1 MKLYNKIR
9 VLLRQYFIPVI
20 SFLIIYFLVIY
31 SYLQVREKTNQ
42 QRSENFESR
51 SYLVKTAIYNRIL
64 DYIQILKGGKAF
76 IESSDSI
83 TRNEWKRY
91 ISSLDVDQNYPG
103 IQGIGYTMFIKPED
117 LQKHINKIR
126 ASGFPSYTIT
136 PPGVREKYTSI
147 VFLEPFTG
155 RNLRAFGYDMYSEP
169 VRRRAM
175 ERAMETGK
183 PALTGKLTLVQE
195 TGDGNQP
202 GFLIYVP
209 VYSSNDSSSASLSS
223 EQRKQL
229 IRGFVYS
236 PFRSGDLFNALLPA
250 RFGDLNIEI
259 YNGEELTKDALL
271 FSTRKN
277 GAINKGKKGEE
288 FKKYESINI
297 GGTNWIV
304 FISSKPYFGG
314 RESNDALLILIG
326 GSVISFLIFF
336 LLLIRSEA
344 KRVNRLKQTITDTV
358 TAAIFVIDRN
368 GFVTFINPAV
378 TEITGY
384 KPEDFRDQTFYD
396 VLHQSRKESYN
407 DLDPARN
414 IYQTILDGNHVHD
427 QEDILIRKDG
437 RLFPALCSASPILE
451 NGIPLGTLV
460 EVKDITGEKKAKE
473 TIAKNLETKNFLLEA
488 MPDKVWT
495 ADGNGVFNFF
505 GHNWELYSG
514 YTIDEFLKKGIDLIT
529 FIEDKVQN
537 DKTITQLLQEH
548 KSFQIE
554 HRFKRNDGEYRWHLT
569 RGFPQTSKGGDVE
582 MWVGTSTDIHEQKLQ
597 LEELK
602 KINVDLDNFIYTAS
616 HDLKAPI
623 SNMEGLVDALKISGE
638 NKEER
643 GELIELMTKSLLRL
657 GRTINDLT
665 EIAKIQKQKD
675 WTNEVVDF
683 SEIVEEVIQDLQRFI
698 GEAGATINLDFNVSA
713 IKFSKKN
720 LRSIFY
726 NLISNAIKYKKNDTA
741 PIVDVRTFLE
751 KDKIVIYASDNGLG
765 IKHENKKRVFEMFRR
780 LHVHVEGSGMGL
792 YIVKRIVEN
801 AGGTIDIESKA
812 GEGTTFRIYLPAENL
827 LIRN

>member
-9 VLLRQYFIPVI
+9 VFLRQYFIPVI

-31 SYLQVREKTNQ
+31 SYIQVKEKTNQ
-42 QRSENFESR
+42 QRTEYFESR
-51 SYLVKTAIYNRIL
+51 AYLVKTSINNRIL

-83 TRNEWKRY
+83 TRKEWKRY

-103 IQGIGYTMFIKPED
+103 IQGIGYAIFIKPED

-136 PPGVREKYTSI
+136 PSGVRKEYTSI
-147 VFLEPFTG
+147 IFLEPFTG

-183 PALTGKLTLVQE
+183 PALTGKLTLIQE

-209 VYSSNDSSSASLSS
+209 VYNSNDSSSSLLTT
-223 EQRKQL
+223 EQRRQSIK
-229 IRGFVYS
+229 GFVYS

-250 RFGDLNIEI
+250 RFSDLNIEI

-277 GAINKGKKGEE
+277 GTLEKKGEE
-288 FKKYESINI
+288 FKKYENINI
-297 GGTNWIV
+297 GGTNWIIY
-304 FISSKPYFGG
+304 ISSKPFFGG
-314 RESNDALLILIG
+314 RESNDALLILVG

-336 LLLIRSEA
+336 ILLIRSEA
-344 KRVNRLKQTITDTV
+344 KRINRLKQTITDTV
-358 TAAIFVIDRN
+358 TAAIFVINRN

-378 TEITGY
+378 TKITGY
-384 KPEDFRDQTFYD
+384 RPEDFREKTFYD
-396 VLHQSRKESYN
+396 VMHQSRKGPYKN
-407 DLDPARN
+407 FDPARN
-414 IYQTILDGNHVHD
+414 IYQTILQGIHVHD
-427 QEDILIRKDG
+427 QEDILISKDG

-451 NGIPLGTLV
+451 NGVPLGTLV

-495 ADGNGVFNFF
+495 ADGNGIFNFF
-505 GHNWELYSG
+505 GHNWEQYSG
-514 YTIDEFLKKGIDLIT
+514 HTINEFLKKGMDLIT
-529 FIEDKVQN
+529 YFEDKVQN

-548 KSFQIE
+548 KPFQIE
-554 HRFKRNDGEYRWHLT
+554 HRFKREDGEYRWHLT
-569 RGFPQTSKGGDVE
+569 RGFPQMSKNGDVE

-602 KINVDLDNFIYTAS
+602 MINVDLDNFIYTAS

-623 SNMEGLVDALKISGE
+623 SNMEGLVDALKIAGE
-638 NKEER
+638 NKDER
-643 GELIELMTKSLLRL
+643 SELIELMNKSLLRL

-675 WTNEVVDF
+675 WTNEVVKF
-683 SEIVEEVIQDLQRFI
+683 SEIVEEVIEDLQRFI
-698 GEAGATINLDFNVSA
+698 EEADAKINLEFNVSA

-726 NLISNAIKYKKNDTA
+726 NLISNAIKYKKSDTA

-751 KDKIVIYASDNGLG
+751 KDKIVIFAKDNGLG
-765 IKHENKKRVFEMFRR
+765 IKQENKKRVFEMFRR
-780 LHVHVEGSGMGL
+780 LHAHVEGSGMGL

-827 LIRN
+827 LIRK

>member
-1 MKLYNKIR
+1 MKIYNKIR
-9 VLLRQYFIPVI
+9 VLLRLYFIPVI

-31 SYLQVREKTNQ
+31 SYIQVKEKTKQ
-42 QRSENFESR
+42 QKTEYFESR

-83 TRNEWKRY
+83 TRKEWKRY

-103 IQGIGYTMFIKPED
+103 IQGIGYTIFIKPDE
-117 LQKHINKIR
+117 LQKHVKEVR
-126 ASGFPSYTIT
+126 ASGFPSYSIT
-136 PPGVREKYTSI
+136 PSGPREIYTSI
-147 VFLEPFTG
+147 IYLEPFTD

-175 ERAMETGK
+175 ERAMETGQA
-183 PALTGKLTLVQE
+183 ALTTKLILVQE

-209 VYSSNDSSSASLSS
+209 VYKSNIASGDLLST
-223 EQRKQL
+223 EQRRKE

-250 RFGDLNIEI
+250 RFKDLNIEI

-271 FSTRKN
+271 FSTREN
-277 GAINKGKKGEE
+277 GVKGNKGEE
-288 FKKYESINI
+288 FKKYESIHV
-297 GGTNWIV
+297 GGTNWIIY
-304 FISSKPYFGG
+304 ISSKPFFGG

-326 GSVISFLIFF
+326 GSVISVLIFF
-336 LLLIRSEA
+336 IMLIRSEA

-358 TAAIFVIDRN
+358 TAAIFVINRK
-368 GFVTFINPAV
+368 GFVSFINPAV
-378 TEITGY
+378 TRITGY
-384 KPEDFRDQTFYD
+384 RPEDFREKTFYD
-396 VLHQSRKESYN
+396 VMHQSHKGQHK
-407 DLDPARN
+407 DIDPGRN
-414 IYQTILDGNHVHD
+414 IYHMILQGNYVHD
-427 QEDILIRKDG
+427 QEDTLIRKDG
-437 RLFPALCSASPILE
+437 SLFPALCSANPIIE
-451 NGIPLGTLV
+451 NGVPFGTLV

-505 GHNWELYSG
+505 GHNWEEYSG
-514 YTIDEFLKKGIDLIT
+514 YTIDEFLKHGLDLIT
-529 FIEDKVQN
+529 YFEDKVQD

-554 HRFKRNDGEYRWHLT
+554 HRFKRFDGEYRWHLT
-569 RGFPQTSKGGDVE
+569 RGFPQTSKNGRVE

-597 LEELK
+597 VEELK

-623 SNMEGLVDALKISGE
+623 SNMEGLVEALKVADE
-638 NKEER
+638 NKVER
-643 GELIELMTKSLLRL
+643 NELIELMNKSLLRL

-665 EIAKIQKQKD
+665 EIAKNQKQND
-675 WTNEVVDF
+675 WTNEVVEI
-683 SEIVEEVIQDLQRFI
+683 SELVEEVMQDLQRFI
-698 GEAGATINLDFNVSA
+698 KDTEAKINLEFNVAA

-726 NLISNAIKYKKNDTA
+726 NLISNAIKYRKSKTA
-741 PIVDVRTFLE
+741 PVIDIRTFHE
-751 KDKIVIYASDNGLG
+751 NDKIVIFVRDNGLG
-765 IKHENKKRVFEMFRR
+765 IKQENKKRVFEMFRR
-780 LHVHVEGSGMGL
+780 LHAHVEGSGMGL

-801 AGGTIDIESKA
+801 AGGTIEIESKA

-827 LIRN
+827 LVRE

>member
-9 VLLRQYFIPVI
+9 VFLRQYFIPVI

-31 SYLQVREKTNQ
+31 SYIQVKEKTNQ
-42 QRSENFESR
+42 QRTEYFESR
-51 SYLVKTAIYNRIL
+51 SYLVKTSINNRIL

-83 TRNEWKRY
+83 TRKEWKRY

-103 IQGIGYTMFIKPED
+103 IQGIGYSIFIKPEE
-117 LQKHINKIR
+117 LENHIKEIR
-126 ASGFPSYTIT
+126 SSGFPSYSVT
-136 PPGVREKYTSI
+136 PSGKREIYTSI
-147 VFLEPFTG
+147 IYLEPFTD

-183 PALTGKLTLVQE
+183 PALTDKLTLVQE

-209 VYSSNDSSSASLSS
+209 VYYSNGSSSALLSR
-223 EQRKQL
+223 EQRRQSIK
-229 IRGFVYS
+229 GFVYS

-250 RFGDLNIEI
+250 RFNDLNIEI
-259 YNGEELTKDALL
+259 YNGEELTEDALL

-277 GAINKGKKGEE
+277 GTLGNKGEE
-288 FKKYESINI
+288 FKKYENISI
-297 GGTNWIV
+297 GGTNWIIY
-304 FISSKPYFGG
+304 ISSKPLFGG

-336 LLLIRSEA
+336 ILLIRSEA
-344 KRVNRLKQTITDTV
+344 KRINRLKQTITETV
-358 TAAIFVIDRN
+358 TAAIFVINRK

-378 TEITGY
+378 TKITGY
-384 KPEDFRDQTFYD
+384 RPEDFSEKTFYD
-396 VLHQSRKESYN
+396 VMHHRSKGPYKN
-407 DLDPARN
+407 LDPARN
-414 IYQTILDGNHVHD
+414 IYQTILQGVHVHD

-437 RLFPALCSASPILE
+437 SLFPALCSASPILE

-505 GHNWELYSG
+505 GHNWEVYSG
-514 YTIDEFLKKGIDLIT
+514 YAIDEFLKKGIDLIT
-529 FIEDKVQN
+529 YFEDKVQN

-548 KSFQIE
+548 KPFQIE
-554 HRFKRNDGEYRWHLT
+554 HRFKKDDGEYRWHLT
-569 RGFPQTSKGGDVE
+569 RGFPQTSKNGDVE

-602 KINVDLDNFIYTAS
+602 MINLDLDNFIYTAS

-623 SNMEGLVDALKISGE
+623 SNMEGLVDALKIAGD
-638 NKEER
+638 NKDER
-643 GELIELMTKSLLRL
+643 DELIELMNKSLLRL

-675 WTNEVVDF
+675 WTNEVVEF
-683 SEIVEEVIQDLQRFI
+683 SEIVEEVMEDMQRFI
-698 GEAGATINLDFNVSA
+698 DESEAKINLDFNVSA

-726 NLISNAIKYKKNDTA
+726 NLISNAIKYKKSDTA

-751 KDKIVIYASDNGLG
+751 KDKIVIFARDNGLG
-765 IKHENKKRVFEMFRR
+765 IKQENKKRVFEMFRR
-780 LHVHVEGSGMGL
+780 LHAHVEGSGMGL

-812 GEGTTFRIYLPAENL
+812 GEGTIFRIYLPAENL
-827 LIRN
+827 LIRQ

>member
-1 MKLYNKIR
+1 MKIYNKIR
-9 VLLRQYFIPVI
+9 VFLRQYFIPVV

-31 SYLQVREKTNQ
+31 SYIQVKEKTKQ
-42 QRSENFESR
+42 QKTEYFESR
-51 SYLVKTAIYNRIL
+51 SYLVKTAINNRIL

-83 TRNEWKRY
+83 TRKEWKRY

-103 IQGIGYTMFIKPED
+103 IQGIGYTIFIKPEE
-117 LQKHINKIR
+117 LQKHINAIR
-126 ASGFPSYTIT
+126 ASGFPAYTIT
-136 PPGVREKYTSI
+136 PSGEREIYTSI
-147 VFLEPFTG
+147 IYLEPFTD

-175 ERAMETGK
+175 ERAMETGQA
-183 PALTGKLTLVQE
+183 ALTGKLTLVQE

-209 VYSSNDSSSASLSS
+209 VYKSNIASGDSLST
-223 EQRKQL
+223 ELRRKE

-250 RFGDLNIEI
+250 RFKDLNIEI
-259 YNGEELTKDALL
+259 YNGDELSKDALL

-277 GAINKGKKGEE
+277 VKEEKKGGE
-288 FKKYESINI
+288 FKKYENI
-297 GGTNWIV
+297 SVGGTNWIIY
-304 FISSKPYFGG
+304 ISSKPFFGG

-326 GSVISFLIFF
+326 GSVISILIFF
-336 LLLIRSEA
+336 IMLIRSEA

-378 TEITGY
+378 TRITGY
-384 KPEDFRDQTFYD
+384 MPEDFREKTFYD
-396 VLHQSRKESYN
+396 VMHQSRKGQYK
-407 DLDPARN
+407 DIDPGRN
-414 IYQTILDGNHVHD
+414 IYQTILQGNHVYD

-437 RLFPALCSASPILE
+437 RLFPALCSANPIIE

-505 GHNWELYSG
+505 GQNWEEYSG
-514 YTIDEFLKKGIDLIT
+514 YTIDEFLKNGIDLIIY
-529 FIEDKVQN
+529 FEDKVQD

-554 HRFKRNDGEYRWHLT
+554 HRFKRFDGVYRWHLT
-569 RGFPQTSKGGDVE
+569 RGFPQTSKNGSVE

-597 LEELK
+597 VEELK

-623 SNMEGLVDALKISGE
+623 SNMEGLVEALKVAGE
-638 NKEER
+638 NKVER
-643 GELIELMTKSLLRL
+643 NELIELINKSLLRL

-675 WTNEVVDF
+675 WTNEVVEF
-683 SEIVEEVIQDLQRFI
+683 SEVVEEVIQDLQRYI
-698 GEAGATINLDFNVSA
+698 DNAEAKINLEFNVSA

-726 NLISNAIKYKKNDTA
+726 NLISNAIKYRKSNTT

-751 KDKIVIYASDNGLG
+751 NDKIVIFARDNGLG

-780 LHVHVEGSGMGL
+780 LHAHVEGSGMGL

-801 AGGTIDIESKA
+801 AGGTIDIESQA
-812 GEGTTFRIYLPAENL
+812 GEGTTFRIYLPAEDH
-827 LIRN
+827 LIRD

>member
-1 MKLYNKIR
+1 MKIYNKIR

-31 SYLQVREKTNQ
+31 SYVQVKEKTNQ
-42 QRSENFESR
+42 QKSEYFETR
-51 SYLVKTAIYNRIL
+51 SYLVKTAINNRIQ

-76 IESSDSI
+76 IESSDTI

-91 ISSLDVDQNYPG
+91 ISSLDVDENYPG
-103 IQGIGYTMFIKPED
+103 IQGIGYTVFIKPDE
-117 LQKHINKIR
+117 LQKHINETR
-126 ASGFPSYTIT
+126 ASGFPSYTIN
-136 PPGVREKYTSI
+136 PSGKREVYTAI
-147 VFLEPFTG
+147 IYLEPFTD

-175 ERAMETGK
+175 ERAMETGQ
-183 PALTGKLTLVQE
+183 ATLTGKLTLVQE
-195 TGDGNQP
+195 TGDHNQP

-209 VYSSNDSSSASLSS
+209 VYNSKNIASSDLLST
-223 EQRKQL
+223 EQRRKE

-250 RFGDLNIEI
+250 RFSDLNIEI

-277 GAINKGKKGEE
+277 GDKENRGEE
-288 FKKYESINI
+288 FKKYESIHV
-297 GGTNWIV
+297 GGTNWIIY
-304 FISSKPYFGG
+304 ISSKAFFGG

-326 GSVISFLIFF
+326 GSLISVLIFF
-336 LLLIRSEA
+336 ILLIRSEA

-358 TAAIFVIDRN
+358 TAAIFVINRK

-378 TEITGY
+378 TRITGY
-384 KPEDFRDQTFYD
+384 KPEDFRERTFYD
-396 VLHQSRKESYN
+396 VMHQSHKGRYKEI
-407 DLDPARN
+407 DPGGN
-414 IYQTILDGNHVHD
+414 IYQTILKGNQVYD
-427 QEDILIRKDG
+427 QEDMLIRKDG
-437 RLFPALCSASPILE
+437 RLFPALCSANPIIE
-451 NGIPLGTLV
+451 NGVPLGTLV

-505 GHNWELYSG
+505 GHNWEEYSG
-514 YTIDEFLKKGIDLIT
+514 YTIDEFLKHGLDLIT
-529 FIEDKVQN
+529 YFEDKVQD
-537 DKTITQLLQEH
+537 DKTTKQLLQEH
-548 KSFQIE
+548 KPFQIE
-554 HRFKRNDGEYRWHLT
+554 HRLKRVDGEYRWHLT
-569 RGFPQTSKGGDVE
+569 RGFPQTSKSGKVE

-597 LEELK
+597 VEELK

-623 SNMEGLVDALKISGE
+623 SNMEGLVEALKVADD
-638 NKEER
+638 NKVER
-643 GELIELMTKSLLRL
+643 NELIELLNKSLFRL

-675 WTNEVVDF
+675 WTNEVVEF
-683 SEIVEEVIQDLQRFI
+683 SEVVDEVTQDMQRI
-698 GEAGATINLDFNVSA
+698 INDAKAKINLEFNVSA

-726 NLISNAIKYKKNDTA
+726 NLISNAIKYRKSNTA
-741 PIVDVRTFLE
+741 PVVDIRTFQE
-751 KDKIVIYASDNGLG
+751 NDKIVIFAKDNGLG
-765 IKHENKKRVFEMFRR
+765 IKQENKKRVFEMFRR
-780 LHVHVEGSGMGL
+780 LHAHVEGSGMGL

-801 AGGTIDIESKA
+801 AGGSIDIESKA

-827 LIRN
+827 LVR